1 MNDERRPDRPGP
13 DDVSAGIALEC
24 ETGATRPPFLRR
36 CVAAIGDVRADTGFD
51 HRRRAASCVQRLMLS
66 KLFRSRTQV
75 AAPAAPAVPDGTV
88 VWAVGDI
95 HGRLDLLQP
104 LVEAIAAD
112 PRDRSATRRV
122 VVFLGDYIDRGP
134 DSRGV
139 LRLLAGL
146 SADQGVEWRFLKGNH
161 EQAMLG
167 FLEDA
172 SAGPKWCEYGG
183 DNALRSYGLR
193 VPDLAHRTE
202 AWARVSADLRH
213 KLTAREM
220 AFLEDL
226 ELSVTVGDYFFSH
239 AGARPG
245 MALDRQSPEDL
256 LWIRQP
262 FLNSETVFERVVVH
276 GHTPTP
282 RVHADH
288 RRIGIDTKAYDTGI
302 LTALRLQ
309 RCERSLLQS
318 VGPRRGPQG
327 PTGDNEYLPADGAG
341 VVIRTERFDPG
352 HAEVDAVR

>member
-1 MNDERRPDRPGP
+1 
-13 DDVSAGIALEC
+13 
-24 ETGATRPPFLRR
+24 
-36 CVAAIGDVRADTGFD
+36 
-51 HRRRAASCVQRLMLS
+51 MLS
-66 KLFRSRTQV
+66 KLFRSRTKV
-75 AAPAAPAVPDGTV
+75 AAPASPAVPDGTV

-104 LVEAIAAD
+104 LVEAIVAD
-112 PRDRSATRRV
+112 PRDRAAKRRV

-139 LRLLAGL
+139 LLLLAGL

-167 FLEDA
+167 FLDDP

-202 AWARVSADLRH
+202 AWARVAADLRH
-213 KLTAREM
+213 KLTARETE
-220 AFLEDL
+220 FLEKL
-226 ELSVTVGDYFFSH
+226 ELSFTVGDYFFSH

-245 MALDRQSPEDL
+245 VALDRQSPGDL
-256 LWIRQP
+256 MWIRQP
-262 FLNSETVFERVVVH
+262 FLDSPTAFEQVVIH

-288 RRIGIDTKAYDTGI
+288 RRIGIDTKAYHSGV
-302 LTALRLQ
+302 LSALRLEGF
-309 RCERSLLQS
+309 ERDLLRA
-318 VGPRRGPQG
+318 VGPRRGSDARSG
-327 PTGDNEYLPADGAG
+327 SKEYLPTDDTG
-341 VVIRTERFDPG
+341 VMLQTERLEPAQ
-352 HAEVDAVR
+352 AEIEGLR

>member
-1 MNDERRPDRPGP
+1 
-13 DDVSAGIALEC
+13 
-24 ETGATRPPFLRR
+24 
-36 CVAAIGDVRADTGFD
+36 
-51 HRRRAASCVQRLMLS
+51 MLS
-66 KLFRSRTQV
+66 KLFRSRTKV
-75 AAPAAPAVPDGTV
+75 AAPASPAVPDGTV

-104 LVEAIAAD
+104 LVEAIVAD
-112 PRDRSATRRV
+112 PRDRAAKRRV

-139 LRLLAGL
+139 LLLLAGL

-167 FLEDA
+167 FLDDP

-202 AWARVSADLRH
+202 AWARVAADLRH
-213 KLTAREM
+213 KLTARETE
-220 AFLEDL
+220 FLENL
-226 ELSVTVGDYFFSH
+226 ELSFTVGDYFFSH

-245 MALDRQSPEDL
+245 VALDRQSPGDL
-256 LWIRQP
+256 MWIRQP
-262 FLNSETVFERVVVH
+262 FLDSPTAFEQVVIH

-288 RRIGIDTKAYDTGI
+288 RRIGIDTKAYHSGV
-302 LTALRLQ
+302 LSALRLEGF
-309 RCERSLLQS
+309 ERDLLRA
-318 VGPRRGPQG
+318 VGPRRGSEARSG
-327 PTGDNEYLPADGAG
+327 SKEYLPTDDTG
-341 VVIRTERFDPG
+341 VMLQTERLDS
-352 HAEVDAVR
+352 AQAVIEGVR